1 MNLWRLLK
9 HVGFG
14 AICSTG
20 AETSL
25 VVLSMPRNHTPARVV
40 AGGQLISAGNNATPL
55 VAETVRPDHLLRS
68 QFVPPST
75 LDLSFADAHFS
86 LDVHL
91 LEIPMDQVQWNTAT
105 ASRAGNAMMVQ
116 TADGESIPIDSATLR
131 YLVDPLYAAKIDKSI
146 RDLHMTPDEAQEA
159 AELSKRTRDPRWD
172 EVGDEDDL

>member
-20 AETSL
+20 VEKSL
-25 VVLSMPRNHTPARVV
+25 VIPPMPQNHAPVYVV
-40 AGGQLISAGNNATPL
+40 AGGQFISVGNNAVPL

-75 LDLSFADAHFS
+75 LDLSFADTRFS

-91 LEIPMDQVQWNTAT
+91 LEIPMDQMQWNTAT
-105 ASRAGNAMMVQ
+105 ASRTGDAMMVQ
-116 TADGESIPIDSATLR
+116 TENGESIPIDSATLR
-131 YLVDPLYAAKIDKSI
+131 YLVDPQYAAKIDKSI
-146 RDLHMTPDEAQEA
+146 SDLHMTPAEAQEA
-159 AELSKRTRDPRWD
+159 AELSKRTRDQRWN